1 MIIKRFL
8 IAGILLFIYGCA
20 SIRTNYE
27 FYEPVLVE
35 IRNGNYNSA
44 ANKIYEAELNSEYA
58 DKDRVLLHL
67 DKGIIFHYQDEYKQ
81 SSNEFELA
89 ELAIEELYTK
99 SISKGAFSML
109 LNDNALAYDGE
120 VYENLYLNIF
130 KALNY
135 VHQNEFDDAYV
146 EIRRITNKLKELDVK
161 LEEQID
167 QLNASEE
174 SKFEVDP
181 VYLDYYNNVLAN
193 YLSYLIFRSEG
204 EFDNSRISFEKL
216 NQAWETYPDVYNFK
230 KPKAVVDSSINSLV
244 YLNVLSF
251 TGSSPIKESV
261 GARITTFDDH
271 VIISDPTNFHLQPI
285 PIPGIKYGWNFKFS
299 FPQIQTFQ
307 SDVTKIEVFA
317 DSTKLG
323 ELELLENMNNVAI
336 KTFESE
342 KSIIYFKTITR
353 AIAKGIGASALGR
366 TIKKEAKGTLGDI
379 LAGIANAAVDATENA
394 DLRSWRTMPGYCYVG
409 EFQIEEGTYNIEI
422 KFSNQFNEPILSTTY
437 SDYKVTSGLN
447 LLEAFHLN

>member
-8 IAGILLFIYGCA
+8 IAGILFFIYGCA

-44 ANKIYEAELNSEYA
+44 ADKIYEAELNSEYA

-167 QLNASEE
+167 QLNTSEE
-174 SKFEVDP
+174 SKFKVDP
-181 VYLDYYNNVLAN
+181 VSIDYYNNVLAN

-230 KPKAVVDSSINSLV
+230 KPKAVIDSSLNSSV

-271 VIISDPTNFHLQPI
+271 VIISDPTNFYIQPI

-307 SDVTKIEVFA
+307 SEIAKIEVFA

-323 ELELLENMNNVAI
+323 ELELLENMNNVAV

-353 AIAKGIGASALGR
+353 AIAKGIGTSALGR

-379 LAGIANAAVDATENA
+379 LVGIANAAVDATENA

-422 KFSNQFNEPILSTTY
+422 KFSNQFNEPVLSTTY